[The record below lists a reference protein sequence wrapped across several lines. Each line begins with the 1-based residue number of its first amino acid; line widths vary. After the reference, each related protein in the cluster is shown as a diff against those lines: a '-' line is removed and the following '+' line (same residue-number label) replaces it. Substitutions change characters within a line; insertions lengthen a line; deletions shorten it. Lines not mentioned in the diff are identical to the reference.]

1 MRAGAPTKVGRP
13 RLVALVSSLVL
24 GGTLLQPIAG
34 RPTAAVQPG
43 STPCPIA
50 FLHASAQ
57 PGAAECQPAT
67 PQVAVAGTVPA
78 GFHESVVWSGL
89 VNPTALSFAGDGRV
103 FVAEKGGRIKV
114 FSSLADQTPTVFSDL
129 VPEVFDYWDRGL
141 LGMALDPSLAAGNST
156 GYLYVLYTYD
166 HILGSPDPAP
176 RWGDTCPNPPG
187 ATTDGC
193 VASSRLA
200 RFAVNGTT
208 ITPGEQVLVEDWC
221 QQFPS
226 HSAGTVVFGPD
237 GALYVSHGEGSN
249 FNAADWGQ
257 FGGTTTPVVT
267 PKNPCND
274 PPGGDMAP
282 PSAEGGAL
290 RAQDMRTPSD
300 PATLDGA
307 ILRLNPATGAGMPGN
322 PFAASSDA
330 NAKRIIAYGLRN
342 PFRIAPRPGT
352 NELWVGDVGWLHWEE
367 IDRIPNMKDNVAED
381 FGWPCYEHTAM
392 TPSYHSPGLAM
403 CENLYAAVPNPVTY
417 AYYWYNHDSKVV
429 STDACPTG
437 SSSIT
442 GLAFYPESGGTF
454 PSSFDGA
461 LFFADYSRNCIWYVP
476 EGSNGQPDTSAI
488 QPFVETAATPVD
500 LVIGPNGD
508 LFYVDLVGGT
518 IRRVSWIA
526 GNQPPTASFTA
537 TPSSGA
543 TPLAVT
549 FDASAS
555 ADPEGLALTYAW
567 DLDGDGLYNDATGAS
582 TSRTYSS
589 AGNVHVGLRVTDIDG
604 SSDTTTRLIS
614 PGNDPPVPTISNPL
628 SSLTW
633 KVGDQ
638 ISFNGSATDA
648 QDGPLPPSALSWN
661 LTILHCPSNCHTHD
675 VQTWPGFASGSFAAP
690 DHEYPSHLVLTL
702 TATDSWGITAS
713 TSVELN
719 PQTVTLSVHS
729 SPTGLQLVFNDTQAA
744 APFDKTVIIGS
755 RNSLTAPLLQTLG
768 GRGYAFQAWSNGG
781 ARSQTVE
788 APASPQAYT
797 ASYVPSSF
805 TITPTADSFVRKSS
819 PGTNY
824 GKTTNLRA
832 FLGTERSYLKFNVSG
847 LTGPARDVRLR
858 LWVTDPSTSGIAVY
872 RAGNSWT
879 ETGITWRNKP
889 GLIAKRATAS
899 RATLRTWLEI
909 DLGKAIAGNGTYT
922 FAITGNAAT
931 TTRFASRQTG
941 LDPQLIVFH

>member
-1 MRAGAPTKVGRP
+1 MVGRP
-13 RLVALVSSLVL
+13 RLVALVAAVVL

-34 RPTAAVQPG
+34 RPAAAAEPG

-57 PGAAECQPAT
+57 PGAADCQSAT

-103 FVAEKGGRIKV
+103 FVAEKSGRIKV
-114 FSSLADQTPTVFSDL
+114 FSRLADQTPTVFSDL

-141 LGMALDPSLAAGNST
+141 LGMALDPSLTAGNST

-176 RWGDTCPNPPG
+176 RWGDSCPTPPG
-187 ATTDGC
+187 PTTDGC

-237 GALYVSHGEGSN
+237 GALYVSHGEGAN
-249 FNAADWGQ
+249 FNASDWGQ
-257 FGGTTTPVVT
+257 FGGTTDPVVT
-267 PKNPCND
+267 PENPCGD

-282 PSAEGGAL
+282 PSAEGGSL
-290 RAQDMRTPSD
+290 RAQDMRTTGD

-322 PFAASSDA
+322 PFAASADA
-330 NAKRIIAYGLRN
+330 NARRIIAYGLRN
-342 PFRIAPRPGT
+342 SFRITPRPGT
-352 NELWVGDVGWLHWEE
+352 NELWVGDVGANQWEE
-367 IDRIPNMKDNVAED
+367 IDRIPNMTDNVAEN
-381 FGWPCYEHTAM
+381 FGWPCYENLSM
-392 TPSYHSPGLAM
+392 PGGFHSAGLDL
-403 CENLYAAVPNPVTY
+403 CENLYAAGPGAVTNPYY
-417 AYYWYNHDSKVV
+417 AYQHSAKVV
-429 STDACPTG
+429 STDACPVG

-442 GLAFYPESGGTF
+442 GLAFYPESGGMF
-454 PSSFDGA
+454 PASFDGA
-461 LFFADYSRNCIWYVP
+461 LFFADYSRDCVWYIP
-476 EGSNGQPDTSAI
+476 EGSNGQPDPSAR
-488 QPFVETAATPVD
+488 QAFVETAASPVD
-500 LVIGPNGD
+500 LAIGPNGD
-508 LFYVDLVGGT
+508 LFYVDLTGGT
-518 IRRVSWIA
+518 VRRVGWIA
-526 GNQPPTASFTA
+526 GNQPPAASFTA

-543 TPLAVT
+543 TPLDVT
-549 FDASAS
+549 FDASGS

-567 DLDGDGLYNDATGAS
+567 DLDGDGQYDDATGVS
-582 TSRTYSS
+582 TTHTYNA

-604 SSDTTTRLIS
+604 ASDTTSRLIS
-614 PGNDPPVPTISNPL
+614 PGNDPPVPTISSP
-628 SSLTW
+628 SGSLTW
-633 KVGDQ
+633 KVGDP
-638 ISFNGSATDA
+638 ISFSGSASDA
-648 QDGPLPPSALSWN
+648 QDGALAAAALSWS

-675 VQTWPGFASGSFAAP
+675 IESWPGVAGASFSAP
-690 DHEYPSHLVLTL
+690 DHEFPSHLVLTL
-702 TATDSWGITAS
+702 TATDSGGLSAS
-713 TSVELN
+713 TSVELD
-719 PQTVTLSVHS
+719 PQTVTLSLHS
-729 SPTGLQLVFNDTQAA
+729 SPTGLQLVFNDIQAT
-744 APFDKTVIIGS
+744 APFSKTVIVGS
-755 RNSLTAPLLQTLG
+755 RNVVTAPLLQTLG
-768 GRGYAFQAWSNGG
+768 GHGYAFQAWSNGG
-781 ARSQTVE
+781 SRSQTVT
-788 APASPQAYT
+788 APASPATYT
-797 ASYVPSSF
+797 ATYGPSSF
-805 TITPTADSFVRKSS
+805 TITPTADAFVRKSS
-819 PGTNY
+819 PGTNF

-847 LTGPARDVRLR
+847 LTGPATDVRLR
-858 LWVTDPSTSGIAVY
+858 LWVTDPSSTGVRVY
-872 RAGNSWT
+872 RAGSSWT

-931 TTRFASRQTG
+931 TTRFASRETG
-941 LDPQLIVFH
+941 LDPQLIVFR